1 MLESDLVLRLPTS
14 EELPDSDDTPVDNEL
29 QNTIPNILR
38 SMLLMLWADRLD
50 WFFGIDMGIYDRTGQ
65 LLRTAIVPDGFLS
78 LGVKRH
84 KRKGGRLS
92 YVLAEEDAIAPIFV
106 LEFVSRTPGGEY
118 DTKLKS
124 YAKLGVRYYVLYNP
138 AHWKRD
144 ERDPFEVYRLEN
156 GKYVHQSGEP
166 VWMPEIGLG
175 IGRERGMME
184 GTEQEW
190 LAWYTEAGQ
199 PYPLPE
205 AATAALHQQVG
216 RLQKRFEAERQ
227 RAEAEQQQLRN
238 QIAVERQ
245 RAEAEQQQLQ
255 NQVAVERQRAE
266 AEQQKAEEMRSQLEQ
281 ERRAKEQLLASLQAQ
296 GIDLEQLDLKQLE

>member
-14 EELPDSDDTPVDNEL
+14 EELPDSDDIPVDNEL

-38 SMLLMLWADRLD
+38 AMLLLLWADRLD
-50 WFFGIDMGIYDRTGQ
+50 WFFGVDMGIYDRTGQ
-65 LLRTAIVPDGFLS
+65 LLLRTAIVPDGFLS

-92 YVLAEEDAIAPIFV
+92 YVLAEEDEIAPIFV
-106 LEFVSRTPGGEY
+106 LEFVSRPPGGEY

-124 YAKLGVRYYVLYNP
+124 YANLGVRYYVLYNP

-144 ERDPFEVYRLEN
+144 RHDPFEVYRLEN
-156 GKYVHQSGEP
+156 GKYVRQVGEP

-190 LAWYTEAGQ
+190 LAWYTEAGH

-205 AATAALHQQVG
+205 TSMTMLRNQVK
-216 RLQKRFEAERQ
+216 RLQQQLAAERQ
-227 RAEAEQQQLRN
+227 
-238 QIAVERQ
+238 
-245 RAEAEQQQLQ
+245 
-255 NQVAVERQRAE
+255 QVDVISA
-266 AEQQKAEEMRSQLEQ
+266 QLEQ
-281 ERRAKEQLLASLQAQ
+281 ERRDREELLAYLQAK